1 MAATFSWAQFTGS
14 SGNSTTPA
22 GSTIMATSSAAAMSW
37 DFETADNTGTTTYTA
52 NPVSAGSASYPVWL
66 KGWWT
71 NTVAFTVSN
80 LKFWQFNPAASSANT
95 ASFSIFGTSQT
106 KYSMASATATDVT
119 WASNASVPTSTSST
133 GSPGAVISNLGT
145 FGSSAGNSGV
155 NGGNTATGSF
165 LGLQL
170 SAAAA
175 APAGT
180 TGYFGFTLFVIGA
193 ILGQLKKGISLYRW
207 TLNPSLAS

>member
-1 MAATFSWAQFTGS
+1 MAATFSFVQLTGS

-22 GSTIMATSSAAAMSW
+22 GSGLTATSSSNSMSW

-66 KGWWT
+66 KFYFT
-71 NTVAFTVSN
+71 NTVAYTVSN

-95 ASFSIFGTSQT
+95 ASFTVFGTNQT
-106 KYSMASATATDVT
+106 AYSIATGTATGT
-119 WASNASVPTSTSST
+119 SYASNVQVPTSASST
-133 GSPGAVISNLGT
+133 GSPASPITGLGT
-145 FGSSAGNSGV
+145 FGSSAGNSGLA
-155 NGGNTATGSF
+155 GGNTATGSF
-165 LGLQL
+165 LCLQL

-180 TGYFGFTLFVIGA
+180 SGYFGYTC
-193 ILGQLKKGISLYRW
+193 QYDE
-207 TLNPSLAS
+207 N

>member
-1 MAATFSWAQFTGS
+1 MAATFSWFQATGS
-14 SGNSTTPA
+14 SGASTTPA
-22 GSTIMATSSAAAMSW
+22 GTGLTATSSAGSMSW

-66 KGWWT
+66 KGYWT
-71 NTVAFTVSN
+71 NTVAYTVSN
-80 LKFWQFNPAASSANT
+80 LKFWQFDPAASSANT
-95 ASFSIFGTSQT
+95 ASFTVFGTNQT
-106 KYSMASATATDVT
+106 KYSIATGTATGT
-119 WASNASVPTSTSST
+119 AYASNVAVPTSTSST
-133 GSPGAVISNLGT
+133 ASPASPITGLGT

-155 NGGNTATGSF
+155 SGGGTATGSF

-180 TGYFGFTLFVIGA
+180 TGYFGFTL
-193 ILGQLKKGISLYRW
+193 QYDEQ
-207 TLNPSLAS
+207 

>member
-1 MAATFSWAQFTGS
+1 MPATFSWAQFTGS
-14 SGNSTTPA
+14 AGNSTTPA
-22 GSTIMATSSAAAMSW
+22 GSGLTDTSSAGSMSW

-52 NPVSAGSASYPVWL
+52 NPVNAGSASYPMWL
-66 KGWWT
+66 KGYWT
-71 NTVAFTVSN
+71 NSVAFTVSN

-95 ASFSIFGTSQT
+95 ASFTIFGTNQT
-106 KYSMASATATDVT
+106 KYSIATGTATGSAY
-119 WASNASVPTSTSST
+119 ASNTQVPTSTSST
-133 GSPGAVISNLGT
+133 GSPATPITGLGT
-145 FGSSAGNSGV
+145 FGTTGANSGV

-180 TGYFGFTLFVIGA
+180 TGYFGFTM
-193 ILGQLKKGISLYRW
+193 QYDEQ
-207 TLNPSLAS
+207 

>member
-1 MAATFSWAQFTGS
+1 MAATFSWAQYTGS
-14 SGNSTTPA
+14 SGNSTTPG
-22 GSTIMATSSAAAMSW
+22 GSGLTATSSSNSMSW

-52 NPVSAGSASYPVWL
+52 NPVSAGSASYPMWL
-66 KGWWT
+66 KGYFT

-80 LKFWQFNPAASSANT
+80 IKVWQFNPAASSANT
-95 ASFSIFGTSQT
+95 ASFTVFGTSQT
-106 KYSMASATATDVT
+106 AYSIATGTPTGTAY
-119 WASNASVPTSTSST
+119 ASNVQVPTSTSST
-133 GSPGAVISNLGT
+133 GSPASPLTGFGT

-155 NGGNTATGSF
+155 LQNF

-180 TGYFGFTLFVIGA
+180 TGYFGYTM
-193 ILGQLKKGISLYRW
+193 QYDEQ
-207 TLNPSLAS
+207 

>member
-1 MAATFSWAQFTGS
+1 MAATFSWFQATGS

-22 GSTIMATSSAAAMSW
+22 GTGLTATSSAGSMSW

-52 NPVSAGSASYPVWL
+52 NPVSAGSASYPMWL

-80 LKFWQFNPAASSANT
+80 LKFWQFNPAASSADT
-95 ASFSIFGTSQT
+95 ATFTIFGTNQT
-106 KYSMASATATDVT
+106 KYSIATGTATGT
-119 WASNASVPTSTSST
+119 AYASNVAVPTSTSST
-133 GSPGAVISNLGT
+133 GSPASPITGLGT

-155 NGGNTATGSF
+155 SGGNTATGSF

-170 SAAAA
+170 SAGAGAG
-175 APAGT
+175 AGT
-180 TGYFGFTLFVIGA
+180 TGYFGFTL
-193 ILGQLKKGISLYRW
+193 QYDEQ
-207 TLNPSLAS
+207 